1 MIYYNF
7 VILPNYSYYYK
18 MTFHCDI
25 CFQFFT
31 TIQGF
36 KSHER
41 SNKHLLRILQK
52 TQENF
57 QQNDKIISDET
68 MNEGIINEELIN
80 EKIINKFD
88 LPDSSDDDLLSNNS
102 MDTDSFQEEE
112 KVN

>member
-1 MIYYNF
+1 
-7 VILPNYSYYYK
+7 

-52 TQENF
+52 TQGNI
-57 QQNDKIISDET
+57 QQNNKIISDET
-68 MNEGIINEELIN
+68 INEGIINEELIN
-80 EKIINKFD
+80 EEIMNEEIINKFD